1 MGHEFFTLIDDA
13 ITPLSIFGGIAL
25 VVWASAKAKLEHR
38 KLDMRLGQPLETRP
52 AANEDKILT
61 EMKAMR
67 RQMEQMQS
75 TGHQFDLSFDE
86 ALNRL
91 EGRINRLETKSAV
104 TGTVAQ
110 TDTPN
115 TLRNGQSS

>member
-1 MGHEFFTLIDDA
+1 MGHEFINDVLQ
-13 ITPLSIFGGIAL
+13 PLAVFGGIAM
-25 VVWASAKAKLEHR
+25 VIWASAKAKLEHR
-38 KLDMRLGQPLETRP
+38 KLDMRIGQPFETRP
-52 AANEDKILT
+52 AANEDKVLA

-67 RQMEQMQS
+67 QQMEQMQS

-104 TGTVAQ
+104 GTVPQIDA
-110 TDTPN
+110 PN